1 MRDVR
6 AGGEGP
12 QALLVEGF
20 AFFWS
25 MHHSPVTVRSSY
37 KDHGH
42 PIQPHPSDPR
52 RVSGDWEDVHCLRQ

>member
-1 MRDVR
+1 MREVR

-12 QALLVEGF
+12 QALLVEGL

-25 MHHSPVTVRSSY
+25 MYPSPGTIRSSY

-42 PIQPHPSDPR
+42 PIQPYPPNPR
-52 RVSGDWEDVHCLRQ
+52 RVSGDGEDVHRLRQ